1 MVVKILKKGVKIDGE
16 YFPCH
21 YSSSKNNINGNAT
34 IYMKSY
40 KRLPDEAYNLLQV
53 ENNTDLMTDY
63 SERDRIRIRPDSQY
77 FNTVNLLG

>member
-1 MVVKILKKGVKIDGE
+1 MTVKILKKGVKIDGE

-77 FNTVNLLG
+77 FNIVNLLG